1 MFNIIFLVSSYKIKF
16 NAVPNHKKKDSLLYS
31 TTREIS
37 TKPDTSRVALHI
49 AGCNSLCQFKVEWPW
64 GHKLFDNL
72 IGDSLPSILVFPNET
87 SQDCN
92 QLLLEL
98 SCQHLTT
105 LVRLGEREPREEVN
119 VLSAT
124 EQNRE
129 DNNRIW
135 L

>member
-1 MFNIIFLVSSYKIKF
+1 MFNITFTSSYKKNYIQRCTQ
-16 NAVPNHKKKDSLLYS
+16 SQEQLYS
-31 TTREIS
+31 TTHEIS
-37 TKPDTSRVALHI
+37 TKPDASRVAQHI
-49 AGCNSLCQFKVEWPW
+49 AGCISLRQFEVEWPW

-72 IGDSLPSILVFPNET
+72 IGDGLPSLLVFPNET

-105 LVRLGEREPREEVN
+105 LVRLGEREPQE

-124 EQNRE
+124 EQNQKTIE
-129 DNNRIW
+129 FGFENPPV
-135 L
+135 

>member
-1 MFNIIFLVSSYKIKF
+1 MFNIIFLTSSYKIIF
-16 NAVPNHKKKDSLLYS
+16 NAVPNHENKDTLEY
-31 TTREIS
+31 REFS
-37 TKPDTSRVALHI
+37 TKPDTSRVALLI
-49 AGCNSLCQFKVEWPW
+49 AGCNSLRQFKVEWPW

-105 LVRLGEREPREEVN
+105 LVRLGEREPQEEVN
-119 VLSAT
+119 VLSTT
-124 EQNRE
+124 E
-129 DNNRIW
+129 
-135 L
+135 